1 MAQNHQ
7 EYSQSQVKGIGKMQP
22 FMSEFKLNEQVIRG
36 KLQAGNQRN
45 TLIKNQ
51 VMQDSQSSQS
61 KQDYQ
66 STYQSAH
73 DQ

>member
-1 MAQNHQ
+1 
-7 EYSQSQVKGIGKMQP
+7 MQP

-36 KLQAGNQRN
+36 KLQAGHQRN
-45 TLIKNQ
+45 AQVQIKNQ